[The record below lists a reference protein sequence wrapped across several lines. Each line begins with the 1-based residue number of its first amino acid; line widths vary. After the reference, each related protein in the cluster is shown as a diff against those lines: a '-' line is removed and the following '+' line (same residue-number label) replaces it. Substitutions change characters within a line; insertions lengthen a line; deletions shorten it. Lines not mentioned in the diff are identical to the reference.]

1 MNRTTTTFIQ
11 RCVPAAVAAW
21 AIAPTLALAQVTL
34 SGFVDLNVEIAKS
47 GGGTQRSLVSG
58 GLNTSRLQFK
68 SVEDLGGGLKA
79 TAVHELTFRAD
90 SGQAGSPRHTYV
102 ALGSKDWGE
111 ISAGRRDLPSAEMYG
126 YIDPTFSGDYSPI
139 SNTLLYFAPW
149 RESNGFFYTTPRIGN
164 VQGRIA
170 TTLGRG
176 DGSKDARVTSVA
188 VDYWGG
194 DLYLMAALDQQ
205 YRREIGNPSNMRRSR
220 DAYLGGVYSM
230 GSLDLTF
237 LYHRY
242 SGYYAYPPYVGFAS
256 KGHDVQI
263 GARYEIDAKNKVFA
277 SLVRKS
283 DALDDDLSDATS
295 WVVGYQHV
303 LSKRTDVYGVIGAVN
318 HARDSDLRF
327 PVSFNHPTPQ
337 SGDNPRGVQVGIR
350 HKF

>member
-1 MNRTTTTFIQ
+1 MKKKLS
-11 RCVPAAVAAW
+11 
-21 AIAPTLALAQVTL
+21 TLALAALATLAGAPALAQVNL
-34 SGFVDLNVEIAKS
+34 SGVIDINYDISRSES
-47 GGGTQRSLVSG
+47 GKRQTMGSG
-58 GLNTSRLQFK
+58 GLSTSRVQIK
-68 SVEDLGGGLKA
+68 SVEDLGQGLSV
-79 TAVHELTFRAD
+79 TGVHEIGFRAN
-90 SGQAGSPRHTYV
+90 SGE
-102 ALGSKDWGE
+102 LGSARHSYVQLASKRWGE
-111 ISAGRRDLPSAEMYG
+111 FSMGRRDLPSAEMYG